1 MLADSAITADAR
13 EILQDMAQDH
23 EDLAATLQATCT
35 WLLDSTGGVGDWV
48 LPKNGGTRSGV
59 LSGKAKTPPPPF
71 CPGD

>member
-13 EILQDMAQDH
+13 EILQDMAQDY
-23 EDLAATLQATCT
+23 EDLAATLQATCI
-35 WLLDSTGGVGDWV
+35 WSLDSSGGVGDWV
-48 LPKNGGTRSGV
+48 LKNGGTRSGV